1 MVKQIIWSKKAKED
15 KTEILRYWLNRN
27 KSNVYPKKL
36 NDLIKEAILW
46 IVENPFVRRN
56 TDYEGV
62 YVKQVRDYFILFE
75 ETESTIY
82 ILTIWDTRQ
91 DPKKIED
98 IINQK

>member
-1 MVKQIIWSKKAKED
+1 MWSKKAKED
-15 KTEILRYWLNRN
+15 KTEILRYWLKRN

-46 IVENPFVRRN
+46 LVENPFVRRN

>member
-15 KTEILRYWLNRN
+15 KTGILRYWLNRN

-46 IVENPFVRRN
+46 IVENPFVRRA

>member
-46 IVENPFVRRN
+46 IVENPFVRRS